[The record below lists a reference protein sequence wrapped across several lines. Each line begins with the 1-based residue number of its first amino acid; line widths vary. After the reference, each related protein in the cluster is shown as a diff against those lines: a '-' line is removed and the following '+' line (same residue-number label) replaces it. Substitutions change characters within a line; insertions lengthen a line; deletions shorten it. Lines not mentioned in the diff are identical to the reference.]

1 MNGIPKPRAPGYMST
16 VVHHAPTNIQPE
28 SARIAPQDSQGP
40 ESRLLAAAQAGRMG
54 IWEYDFQTGL
64 LTASAMFM
72 QNLGLP
78 PGDTLTWEQL
88 QAAIHPQDLPR
99 KHAALAHAIA
109 TGAEFEIEYRVMR
122 PGGTMGWLH
131 KRAAIERAPDGTPL
145 RIAGISFDVTDRH
158 AAQLRIEVS
167 EESLRLAA
175 DAADIGTWD
184 ADLIGD
190 TLSWSDRTRAMFGLH
205 SGRTVTLADFYAG
218 LHPDD
223 LPATRDAFASALD
236 PAIRATYDVEY
247 RTVGL
252 EDGKLRWVAAKGR
265 GLFSGDVCRRAIGTA
280 IDITA
285 RKQAELRQAFV
296 LDLMD
301 RLRHLSDPGEILRT
315 AGTALGAHLG
325 AARVGFGR
333 VQPDDATVVLETC
346 YVSGVA
352 PLNGPFPLHGFGER
366 SIAARRRGH
375 TVAVDDVE
383 ADPFNDPAVW
393 AGIDTRA
400 YVSVPLI
407 RDGQFRASLFVN
419 HRDVH
424 AWAPHELALIED
436 VASRTWDSLER
447 ARAEESLRHVNA
459 VLERQV
465 ETRTREFDR
474 IWRLS
479 PVVMVVGDTAGILLE
494 VNPAWSTVLGWTP
507 AETVGHDVMEFV
519 APEDREVGAAGM
531 AQLFAGIPVIE
542 YQNTFQTKSGGRRR
556 IAWTTVP
563 EGKRLYGFG
572 RDITDQ
578 MEAEERLRQA
588 QKMEA
593 VGQLTGG
600 LAHDFNNLLTGI
612 SGSLEFVQAR
622 VRQGRVKDIDRYI
635 DAAQGAARR
644 AAALT
649 QRLLAFSRRQTL
661 DARPTNV
668 NALIEGMQELIDR
681 TVGPALELQV
691 ITEPEIWTTLVDPH
705 QLENSL
711 LNLCINARD
720 AMPDGGLIKIET
732 ANHDLTEAAAKTL
745 DLAPGQ
751 YIWLSVT
758 DTGTGMPPDVLS
770 RAFDPFFTTKP
781 LGVGTGLGLS
791 MIYGF
796 ARQSGGQVRLLSE
809 PGHGTT
815 VCLYLPR
822 HEGQPVAAPAA
833 ASQLP
838 PPRAEQGETVLVVDD
853 ETTVRMLVTEVL
865 NELGYT
871 TIEAADGAAGLRILQ
886 SGARV
891 DLLVTDVGLPGGVN
905 GRQLADAA
913 RALRPEL
920 RVLFITG
927 YAEKAVMAATPLEPG
942 MHLLTKPFSLET
954 LAARIKQLIDT

>member
-1 MNGIPKPRAPGYMST
+1 MST
-16 VVHHAPTNIQPE
+16 AVRNVAPANSNPDTAGISSTPDPA
-28 SARIAPQDSQGP
+28 S
-40 ESRLLAAAQAGRMG
+40 ESRLIAAAEAGRMG
-54 IWEYDFQTGL
+54 IWEYDFRTGR
-64 LTASAMFM
+64 LTASSMFK

-78 PGDTLTWEQL
+78 PSHTLTWEEL

-99 KHAALAHAIA
+99 KLAALAHAKA
-109 TGAEFEIEYRVMR
+109 TGAEFDIEYRVMR
-122 PGGTMGWLH
+122 PDGTTGWLH
-131 KRAAIERAPDGTPL
+131 KRAAVERAADGTPL

-158 AAQLRIEVS
+158 AAELRIEVS

-175 DAADIGTWD
+175 DAADVGTWD
-184 ADLIGD
+184 ADLANN
-190 TLSWSDRTRAMFGLH
+190 TLTWSDRTRAMFGLH
-205 SGRTVTLADFYAG
+205 SGRAVTLDDFYAG

-223 LPATRDAFASALD
+223 LQATTEAFASALD
-236 PAIRATYDVEY
+236 PATRATYDVEY
-247 RTVGL
+247 RTLGL
-252 EDGKLRWVAAKGR
+252 EDGRLRWVAAKGR
-265 GLFSGDVCRRAIGTA
+265 GLFSGEICRRAIGTA

-285 RKQAELRQAFV
+285 RKQAEIRQTF
-296 LDLMD
+296 LLGLMD
-301 RLRHLSDPGEILRT
+301 QLRRLSDSAAILQT
-315 AGTALGAHLG
+315 AGAALGAHIG
-325 AARVGFGR
+325 ASRVGWGR
-333 VQPDDATVVLETC
+333 VQPDNATVDLQTWHVD
-346 YVSGVA
+346 GVA
-352 PLNGPFPLHGFGER
+352 PLSGAFPLLGFGQA
-366 SIAARRRGH
+366 SIATLRRGR
-375 TVAVDDVE
+375 TVAIPDVH
-383 ADPFNDPAVW
+383 ADSENDPAVW
-393 AGIDTRA
+393 DTIDTRA
-400 YVSVPLI
+400 FASVPLI
-407 RDGQFRASLFVN
+407 REGQFRASLFVN
-419 HRDVH
+419 YRN
-424 AWAPHELALIED
+424 PHVWQPNEIGLIED
-436 VASRTWDSLER
+436 VANRTWDALER
-447 ARAEESLRHVNA
+447 ARAEESLRQLNA

-465 ETRTREFDR
+465 ETRTRELDR

-494 VNPAWSTVLGWTP
+494 VNPAWTTVFGWTP

-519 APEDREVGAAGM
+519 APEDRAVGAAGM

-563 EGKRLYGFG
+563 EGTRLYGFG

-578 MEAEERLRQA
+578 IEAEEGLRQA

-612 SGSLEFVQAR
+612 SGSLEFLQAR
-622 VRQGRVKDIDRYI
+622 VKQGRLGDLDRYI

-644 AAALT
+644 AASLT

-668 NALIEGMQELIDR
+668 NALIEDMRELIDR
-681 TVGPALELQV
+681 TVGPALEIKV
-691 ITEPEIWTTLVDPH
+691 VAEPHLWTTLVDPH

-732 ANHDLTEAAAKTL
+732 ANQDLTEAAAKNL
-745 DLAPGQ
+745 DLNPGE

-809 PGHGTT
+809 LGHGTT

-822 HEGQPVAAPAA
+822 HDGAPAA
-833 ASQLP
+833 AAKSRDPSP
-838 PPRAEQGETVLVVDD
+838 PPRAEQGQTVLVVDD
-853 ETTVRMLVTEVL
+853 DTTVRMLVTEVL

-871 TIEAADGAAGLRILQ
+871 TIEAADGAAGLRVLQ
-886 SGARV
+886 SGARI
-891 DLLVTDVGLPGGVN
+891 DLLVTDVGLPGGIN

-913 RALRPEL
+913 RTLRRDL

-942 MHLLTKPFSLET
+942 MHLLTKPFSLEN
-954 LAARIKQLIDT
+954 LGAKIKQLIDLEGG

>member
-1 MNGIPKPRAPGYMST
+1 
-16 VVHHAPTNIQPE
+16 V
-28 SARIAPQDSQGP
+28 
-40 ESRLLAAAQAGRMG
+40 SRLADPEAPASRQPDSSAATLQEADSRLIAAAEAGRMG
-54 IWEYDFQTGL
+54 IWEYDFRTGL
-64 LTASAMFM
+64 LTASAMFK

-78 PGDTLTWEQL
+78 PDHPLTWEQL
-88 QAAIHPQDLPR
+88 QAAIHPEDLPR
-99 KHAALAHAIA
+99 KLAALAQATA
-109 TGAEFEIEYRVMR
+109 TGGEFDIEYRVLR
-122 PGGTMGWLH
+122 PGGTIGWLH
-131 KRAAIERAPDGTPL
+131 KRAAVERAPDGTTL
-145 RIAGISFDVTDRH
+145 RIAGISFDVTERRT
-158 AAQLRIEVS
+158 AQQRMEVS
-167 EESLRLAA
+167 EESLRLVA

-184 ADLIGD
+184 LDMATT
-190 TLSWSDRTRAMFGLH
+190 TLTWSDRTRAMFSLTT
-205 SGRTVTLADFYAG
+205 GRAVTLEDFYAG

-223 LPATRDAFASALD
+223 LEATRQAFQSALD
-236 PAIRATYDVEY
+236 PARRATYDVEF
-247 RTVGL
+247 RTVGF
-252 EDGKLRWVAAKGR
+252 EDGAIRWVAAKGR
-265 GLFSGDVCRRAIGTA
+265 GLFSGDTCIRAIGTA

-285 RKQAELRQAFV
+285 RKQAEIRQAFV

-301 RLRHLSDPGEILRT
+301 RLRHLANPGLILRT
-315 AGTALGAHLG
+315 AGTALGTHLG

-346 YVSGVA
+346 HVQDVA
-352 PLNGPFPLHGFGER
+352 PLSGAYPLNGFGEN
-366 SIAARRRGH
+366 SIAAQRRGH
-375 TVAVDDVE
+375 TVAYDDIE
-383 ADPFNDPAVW
+383 ADPFTDPAVW
-393 AGIDTRA
+393 AAIDTRA

-407 RDGQFRASLFVN
+407 REGLFRASLFVN
-419 HRDVH
+419 HRH
-424 AWAPHELALIED
+424 PHRWTPHEIGLIED
-436 VASRTWDSLER
+436 VANRTWDALER
-447 ARAEESLRHVNA
+447 ARAEDSLRQLNA
-459 VLERQV
+459 SLERQV
-465 ETRTREFDR
+465 ATRTRELDR

-479 PVVMVVGDTAGILLE
+479 PVAMVVGDAAGILLE
-494 VNPAWSTVLGWTP
+494 VNPAWTRIFGWTA
-507 AETVGHDVMEFV
+507 AETVGRDVMDFV
-519 APEDREVGAAGM
+519 APEDRAAGAAGM

-542 YQNTFQTKSGGRRR
+542 YQTTFQTKSGERRR

-578 MEAEERLRQA
+578 TEAEERLRQA

-612 SGSLEFVQAR
+612 SGSLEFLQAR
-622 VRQGRVKDIDRYI
+622 VRQGRVKELDRYI

-644 AAALT
+644 AASLT

-661 DARPTNV
+661 DARPTNL
-668 NALIEGMQELIDR
+668 NALIEGMQELISR
-681 TVGPALELQV
+681 TVGPALDIQV
-691 ITEPEIWTTLVDPH
+691 IADPDLWTTLVDPH

-732 ANHDLTEAAAKTL
+732 ANQDLNEAAANNL
-745 DLAPGQ
+745 DLTPGQ
-751 YIWLSVT
+751 YIWLRVT
-758 DTGTGMPPDVLS
+758 DTGIGMPPDVLS

-809 PGHGTT
+809 PGQGTT

-822 HEGQPVAAPAA
+822 HDGQADAA
-833 ASQLP
+833 AESRDPAP

-865 NELGYT
+865 TELCYT

-886 SGARV
+886 SGARI

-913 RALRPEL
+913 RALRPGL

-927 YAEKAVMAATPLEPG
+927 YAEKAVMTATPLEPG